1 MYGMMIQTSLPG
13 SVPTMHKANM
23 DTNLAQE
30 ISAMSQAWTK
40 PHSVAWVFA
49 GRIVTVRE
57 MADLIWPD
65 DSADKTAFLL
75 RWGNWNEHN

>member
-1 MYGMMIQTSLPG
+1 MYGMMTQTNRHG
-13 SVPTMHKANM
+13 SVPTTHKDNM
-23 DTNLAQE
+23 DPHTAQE

-65 DSADKTAFLL
+65 DTAEKTAFLL
-75 RWGNWNEHN
+75 RWSN